1 MMADVDRLGAA
12 CAIAVFAVVLTAP
25 ARARCEGLRLALG
38 TGVASRSVGSGIA
51 FPFELTLQAFPA
63 VSISGGAVAAD
74 GTIVYAYGEVAL
86 NLGVSFGAGGGVGGY
101 SAPGGVVDGAAFHL
115 LLALPI
121 PFYPPDFLSN
131 PVGFVDHPWW
141 VYLLPYYRPT
151 WGPWSG
157 VAHELGVM
165 LKVSREITHHRTK
178 IGG

>member
-1 MMADVDRLGAA
+1 MVDVSRLRGA
-12 CAIAVFAVVLTAP
+12 CASAVFAVVLAAP

-51 FPFELTLQAFPA
+51 FPFELTLQASPLLSA
-63 VSISGGAVAAD
+63 SGGAVAAD
-74 GTIVYAYGEVAL
+74 GTVVYAYGELTL
-86 NLGVSFGAGGGVGGY
+86 NLVVSLGGGAGFGAY

-121 PFYPPDFLSN
+121 PFYPPDLVSN
-131 PVGFVDHPWW
+131 PLGFVDHHWW

-151 WGPWSG
+151 WGPWPG

-165 LKVSREITHHRTK
+165 LKVSREITHHPARF
-178 IGG
+178 GG

>member
-74 GTIVYAYGEVAL
+74 GTIVYAYGELAL

-101 SAPGGVVDGAAFHL
+101 SRISSATRSGSSTTPGGS
-115 LLALPI
+115 I
-121 PFYPPDFLSN
+121 CC
-131 PVGFVDHPWW
+131 
-141 VYLLPYYRPT
+141 
-151 WGPWSG
+151 
-157 VAHELGVM
+157 
-165 LKVSREITHHRTK
+165 RTTGRR
-178 IGG
+178 GGRGRASLTSWA